1 MRFQA
6 AGRRWYGVAMPKTKS
21 LVAVMLALAI
31 AAPACSSSDCEK
43 AYDMVK
49 KLPAKCQQK

>member
-1 MRFQA
+1 MA
-6 AGRRWYGVAMPKTKS
+6 SPMPKTKS